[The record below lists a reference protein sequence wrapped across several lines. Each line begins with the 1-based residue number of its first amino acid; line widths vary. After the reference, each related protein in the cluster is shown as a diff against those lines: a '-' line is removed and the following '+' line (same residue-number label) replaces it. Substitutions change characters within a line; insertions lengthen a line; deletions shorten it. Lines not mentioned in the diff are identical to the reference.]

1 MSTTVQVRASF
12 LTDVGRVRERNED
25 ACFAGEHVFA
35 VADGLGG
42 HRAGEVA
49 SDLALGS
56 VRALDAV
63 EPRVAAKGVADA
75 VRKGNRAVHDRA
87 ETDDSLRG
95 MGTTM
100 TAVVIAGNTAHIA
113 HVGDSRCYLIR
124 GGQITQLSRDHTLVA
139 RMVSEGRLTPEQA
152 EAHPQRSVL
161 TRALGADKEVDV
173 DESRITMVDGDRLL
187 LCSDGLTGMLG
198 NDEIRD
204 YVADG
209 SDLDEICRRLVDAAN
224 DHGGQDNITVVVV
237 DISDPAHPA
246 SKPHRA
252 RPKSERRR
260 FPWRLVVWLLIVGAL
275 IGGGY
280 AGVRAWT
287 DRSYYVG
294 FNGND
299 VAIYRGLPVSFAGVR
314 LSHVQ
319 EATPIQK
326 SDVVP
331 YFRPRLEDGIRVPSL
346 AKAREL
352 IAASVDPTGNAQTAT
367 IPLTPAAQA
376 RLHPTPTPSPT
387 PKAKR

>member
-1 MSTTVQVRASF
+1 MSTAVQVRSGL

-25 ACFAGEHVFA
+25 AAFAGDHVFA

-56 VRALDAV
+56 VRALDQS

-75 VRKGNRAVHDRA
+75 VRDGNRAVHDRA

-100 TAVVIAGNTAHIA
+100 TAVVISGNTAFIA

-173 DESRITMVDGDRLL
+173 DESRITLIDGDRLL
-187 LCSDGLTGMLG
+187 LCSDGLTGTLS
-198 NDEIRD
+198 DEEIRD
-204 YVADG
+204 YATGG
-209 SDLDEICRRLVDAAN
+209 SDLDEICRRLVEAAN
-224 DHGGQDNITVVVV
+224 ERGGQDNITVVLI
-237 DISDPAHPA
+237 DISDAAHPGR
-246 SKPHRA
+246 KPHRA
-252 RPKSERRR
+252 RAKTGRR
-260 FPWRLVVWLLIVGAL
+260 FPWRLLVWLLILGAL

-280 AGVRAWT
+280 GGVRAWAN
-287 DRSYYVG
+287 RSYYVG
-294 FNGND
+294 YNGD
-299 VAIYRGLPVSFAGVR
+299 RVAIYRGLPVSFAGVR

-319 EATPIQK
+319 EPTRITK
-326 SDVVP
+326 NDVVK
-331 YFRPRLEDGIRVPSL
+331 YFQQRLSDGVREPSL
-346 AKAREL
+346 AKARAF
-352 IAASVDPTGNAQTAT
+352 IPT

-376 RLHPTPTPSPT
+376 SLHPTPSPT
-387 PKAKR
+387 PTPTPKASAT

>member
-1 MSTTVQVRASF
+1 MSTAVQVRSGS
-12 LTDVGRVRERNED
+12 LTDVGRVRELNED
-25 ACFAGEHVFA
+25 ACFAGDHVFA

-56 VRALDAV
+56 VRALDQTEA
-63 EPRVAAKGVADA
+63 RAAAKGVADA

-87 ETDDSLRG
+87 EADDALRG

-100 TAVVIAGNTAHIA
+100 TAVVISGNTAFIA

-161 TRALGADKEVDV
+161 TRALGADRDVDV
-173 DESRITMVDGDRLL
+173 DESRITLVDGDRLL

-198 NDEIRD
+198 DDEIRD
-204 YVADG
+204 FATGG

-224 DHGGQDNITVVVV
+224 ERGGQDNITVVLV
-237 DISDPAHPA
+237 DVSDPAHPGR
-246 SKPHRA
+246 KPHRA
-252 RPKSERRR
+252 RPRGQQGRR
-260 FPWRLVVWLLIVGAL
+260 FPWRLVIWLLILGML

-280 AGVRAWT
+280 GGMKAWA

-294 FNGND
+294 FDGD
-299 VAIYRGLPVSFAGVR
+299 RVAIYRGLPVSFAGVH
-314 LSHVQ
+314 LSRVQ
-319 EATPIQK
+319 EPTTITK
-326 SDVVP
+326 TDVVP
-331 YFRPRLEDGIRVPSL
+331 YFQPRLSDGIRQPTL
-346 AKAREL
+346 ARARVFL
-352 IAASVDPTGNAQTAT
+352 AT
-367 IPLTPAAQA
+367 IPLTTAGQA
-376 RLHPTPTPSPT
+376 RLRPTLSTTPTPTP
-387 PKAKR
+387 KASKT

>member
-1 MSTTVQVRASF
+1 VSTAVQVRSSF

-25 ACFAGEHVFA
+25 ACFAGDHVFA

-56 VRALDAV
+56 VRALDQA
-63 EPRVAAKGVADA
+63 EARAAAKGVAEA

-100 TAVVIAGNTAHIA
+100 TAVVISGNTAFIA

-124 GGQITQLSRDHTLVA
+124 GGAITQLSRDHTLVA

-173 DESRITMVDGDRLL
+173 DESRFSLIDGDRLL

-204 YVADG
+204 EVAAG
-209 SDLDEICRRLVDAAN
+209 SDLDEICRRLIEAAN
-224 DHGGQDNITVVVV
+224 ERGGQDNITVVLI
-237 DISDPAHPA
+237 DISDPAHPGR
-246 SKPHRA
+246 KPHRA
-252 RPKSERRR
+252 RPGSGKRR
-260 FPWRLVVWLLIVGAL
+260 FPWRLVIWLLILAAL

-280 AGVRAWT
+280 GGVKAWA

-294 FNGND
+294 LDGD
-299 VAIYRGLPVSFAGVR
+299 HVAIYRGLPVSFAGVH

-319 EATPIQK
+319 EPTKITK
-326 SDVVP
+326 SDVVG
-331 YFRPRLEDGIRVPSL
+331 YFQPRLDDGIRVPSL
-346 AKAREL
+346 VKAREF
-352 IAASVDPTGNAQTAT
+352 VAT
-367 IPLTPAAQA
+367 KIPLTPAAQA
-376 RLHPTPTPSPT
+376 RLRPTPSATPTAT
-387 PKAKR
+387 PKASAT

>member
-1 MSTTVQVRASF
+1 VSTAVQVRSSF

-25 ACFAGEHVFA
+25 ACFAGDHVFA

-56 VRALDAV
+56 VRALDQT
-63 EPRVAAKGVADA
+63 EPRAAAKGVAEA

-100 TAVVIAGNTAHIA
+100 TAVVISGNTAFIA

-124 GGQITQLSRDHTLVA
+124 GGAITQLSRDHTLVA

-173 DESRITMVDGDRLL
+173 DESRFSLIDGDRLL

-198 NDEIRD
+198 DDEIRD
-204 YVADG
+204 FATGG
-209 SDLDEICRRLVDAAN
+209 SDLDEICRRLIDAAN
-224 DHGGQDNITVVVV
+224 ERGGQDNITVVLIDV
-237 DISDPAHPA
+237 SDPAHPGA
-246 SKPHRA
+246 KPHRA
-252 RPKSERRR
+252 RPSGVRRR
-260 FPWRLVVWLLIVGAL
+260 FPWRLLVWLLILGAL

-280 AGVRAWT
+280 GGVKAWAN
-287 DRSYYVG
+287 RSYYVG
-294 FNGND
+294 LDGD
-299 VAIYRGLPVSFAGVR
+299 HVAIYRGLPISFAGVH

-319 EATPIQK
+319 EQTQIKEA
-326 SDVVP
+326 DVAE
-331 YFRPRLEDGIRVPSL
+331 YFRPRLVDGIRFPSL
-346 AKAREL
+346 VKARDFL
-352 IAASVDPTGNAQTAT
+352 AT
-367 IPLTPAAQA
+367 IPPTPAALQ
-376 RLHPTPTPSPT
+376 RLHPSPSPK
-387 PKAKR
+387 PSVKASAK

>member
-1 MSTTVQVRASF
+1 MTTAVQVRASL

-25 ACFAGEHVFA
+25 AAFAGDHVFA

-56 VRALDAV
+56 VRALDQA
-63 EPRVAAKGVADA
+63 EPRAAAKQVADA
-75 VRKGNRAVHDRA
+75 VRDGNKAVHDRA
-87 ETDDSLRG
+87 EGDESLRG

-100 TAVVIAGNTAHIA
+100 TAVVISGNTAFIA

-124 GGQITQLSRDHTLVA
+124 AGQITQLSRDHTLVA

-161 TRALGADKEVDV
+161 TRALGADKDVDV
-173 DESRITMVDGDRLL
+173 DESRITLIDGDRLL
-187 LCSDGLTGMLG
+187 LCSDGLTGMLS

-204 YVADG
+204 YATSG
-209 SDLDEICRRLVDAAN
+209 SDLDEICQRLVDAAN
-224 DHGGQDNITVVVV
+224 ERGGQDNITVVLI
-237 DISDPAHPA
+237 DIGDSAHPGR
-246 SKPHRA
+246 KPHRA
-252 RPKSERRR
+252 RPKKTGRR
-260 FPWRLVVWLLIVGAL
+260 FPWRLVVWVLILGAL
-275 IGGGY
+275 VGGGY
-280 AGVRAWT
+280 GGVKAWA

-299 VAIYRGLPVSFAGVR
+299 VAIYQGLPVSFAGVH

-319 EATPIQK
+319 EPTPIK
-326 SDVVP
+326 KTDVVE
-331 YFRPRLEDGIRVPSL
+331 YFRPRLTDGVRQPTL
-346 AKAREL
+346 AKAR
-352 IAASVDPTGNAQTAT
+352 AFVST

-376 RLHPTPTPSPT
+376 SIHPSPSATPTVT
-387 PKAKR
+387 PKASAT

>member
-1 MSTTVQVRASF
+1 MSTAVQVRSSF

-25 ACFAGEHVFA
+25 ACFAGDHVFA

-56 VRALDAV
+56 VRALDQT
-63 EPRVAAKGVADA
+63 EPRAAAKGVAEA

-100 TAVVIAGNTAHIA
+100 TAVVISGNTAFIA

-124 GGQITQLSRDHTLVA
+124 GGAITQLSRDHTLVA

-173 DESRITMVDGDRLL
+173 DESRITLIDGDRLL

-198 NDEIRD
+198 DDEIRD
-204 YVADG
+204 EVAAG
-209 SDLDEICRRLVDAAN
+209 ADLAEICRRLVDAAN
-224 DHGGQDNITVVVV
+224 ERGGQDNITVVLI
-237 DISDPAHPA
+237 DISDPAHPGR
-246 SKPHRA
+246 KPHRA
-252 RPKSERRR
+252 RPSSGKRR
-260 FPWRLVVWLLIVGAL
+260 FPWRLVVWLLILAAL

-280 AGVRAWT
+280 GGVKAWA

-294 FNGND
+294 LDGD
-299 VAIYRGLPVSFAGVR
+299 RVAIYRGLPVTFAGVH

-319 EATPIQK
+319 E
-326 SDVVP
+326 
-331 YFRPRLEDGIRVPSL
+331 
-346 AKAREL
+346 
-352 IAASVDPTGNAQTAT
+352 PTKITKTMMAVGEAE
-367 IPLTPAAQA
+367 
-376 RLHPTPTPSPT
+376 
-387 PKAKR
+387 

>member
-1 MSTTVQVRASF
+1 MSTAVQVRSSF

-25 ACFAGEHVFA
+25 ACFAGDHVFA

-56 VRALDAV
+56 VRALDQA
-63 EPRVAAKGVADA
+63 EARAAAKGVAEA

-100 TAVVIAGNTAHIA
+100 TAVVISGNTAFIA

-124 GGQITQLSRDHTLVA
+124 GGAITQLSRDHTLVA

-173 DESRITMVDGDRLL
+173 DESRFSLIDGDRLL

-204 YVADG
+204 EVAAG
-209 SDLDEICRRLVDAAN
+209 SDLDEICRRLIEAAN
-224 DHGGQDNITVVVV
+224 ERGGQDNITVVLI
-237 DISDPAHPA
+237 DISDPAHPGR
-246 SKPHRA
+246 KPHRA
-252 RPKSERRR
+252 RPGSGKRR
-260 FPWRLVVWLLIVGAL
+260 FPWRLVIWLLILAAL

-280 AGVRAWT
+280 GGVKAWA

-294 FNGND
+294 LDGD
-299 VAIYRGLPVSFAGVR
+299 HVAIYRGLPVSFAGVH

-319 EATPIQK
+319 EPTKITK
-326 SDVVP
+326 SDVVG
-331 YFRPRLEDGIRVPSL
+331 YFQPRLDDGIRVPSL
-346 AKAREL
+346 VKAREF
-352 IAASVDPTGNAQTAT
+352 VAT
-367 IPLTPAAQA
+367 KIPLTPAAQA
-376 RLHPTPTPSPT
+376 RLRPTPSATPTAT
-387 PKAKR
+387 PKASAT

>member
-1 MSTTVQVRASF
+1 MSTAVQVRSSF

-25 ACFAGEHVFA
+25 ACFAGDHVFA

-56 VRALDAV
+56 VRALDQT
-63 EPRVAAKGVADA
+63 EPRAAAKGVAEA

-100 TAVVIAGNTAHIA
+100 TAVVISGNTAFIA

-124 GGQITQLSRDHTLVA
+124 GGAITQLSRDHTLVA

-173 DESRITMVDGDRLL
+173 DESRITLIDGDRLL

-198 NDEIRD
+198 DDEIRD
-204 YVADG
+204 EVAAG
-209 SDLDEICRRLVDAAN
+209 ADLDEICRRLVDAAN
-224 DHGGQDNITVVVV
+224 ERGGQDNITVVLI
-237 DISDPAHPA
+237 DISDPAHPGR
-246 SKPHRA
+246 KPHRA
-252 RPKSERRR
+252 RPSSGKRR
-260 FPWRLVVWLLIVGAL
+260 FPWRLVVWLLILAAL

-280 AGVRAWT
+280 GGVKAWA

-294 FNGND
+294 LDGD
-299 VAIYRGLPVSFAGVR
+299 QVAIYRGLPVSFAGVH

-319 EATPIQK
+319 EPTKITK
-326 SDVVP
+326 NDVVG
-331 YFRPRLEDGIRVPSL
+331 YFQPRLDDGIRVPSL
-346 AKAREL
+346 VKAREF
-352 IAASVDPTGNAQTAT
+352 VAT
-367 IPLTPAAQA
+367 KIPLTPAAQA
-376 RLHPTPTPSPT
+376 RLRPTPSATPTAT
-387 PKAKR
+387 PKASAT

>member
-1 MSTTVQVRASF
+1 MSTAVQVRSSF

-25 ACFAGEHVFA
+25 ACFAGDHVFA

-56 VRALDAV
+56 VRALDQT
-63 EPRVAAKGVADA
+63 EPRAAAKGVAEA

-100 TAVVIAGNTAHIA
+100 TAVVISGNTAFIA

-124 GGQITQLSRDHTLVA
+124 GGAITQLSRDHTLVA

-173 DESRITMVDGDRLL
+173 DESRITLIDGDRLL

-198 NDEIRD
+198 DDEIRD
-204 YVADG
+204 EVAAG
-209 SDLDEICRRLVDAAN
+209 ADLAEICRRLVDAAN
-224 DHGGQDNITVVVV
+224 ERGGQDNITVVLI
-237 DISDPAHPA
+237 DISDPAHPGR
-246 SKPHRA
+246 KPHRA
-252 RPKSERRR
+252 RPGSGKRR
-260 FPWRLVVWLLIVGAL
+260 FPWRLVIWLLILAAL

-280 AGVRAWT
+280 GGVKAWA
-287 DRSYYVG
+287 DRSYDG
-294 FNGND
+294 D
-299 VAIYRGLPVSFAGVR
+299 RVAIYRGLPVTFAGVH

-319 EATPIQK
+319 EPTKITK
-326 SDVVP
+326 NDVVG
-331 YFRPRLEDGIRVPSL
+331 YFQPRLAVGIRVPSL
-346 AKAREL
+346 VKAREF
-352 IAASVDPTGNAQTAT
+352 VAT
-367 IPLTPAAQA
+367 IPLTAAGKA
-376 RLHPTPTPSPT
+376 RLNPAPSPAPKAT
-387 PKAKR
+387 PKASAT

>member
-1 MSTTVQVRASF
+1 VTTAVQVRASL

-25 ACFAGEHVFA
+25 AAFAGDHVFA

-56 VRALDAV
+56 VRALDQV
-63 EPRVAAKGVADA
+63 EPRAAAKQVAEA
-75 VRKGNRAVHDRA
+75 VRNGNRAVHDRA

-100 TAVVIAGNTAHIA
+100 TAVVISGNTAFIA

-124 GGQITQLSRDHTLVA
+124 AGQITQLSRDHTLVA

-161 TRALGADKEVDV
+161 TRALGADKDVEV
-173 DESRITMVDGDRLL
+173 DESRVTLIDGDRLL
-187 LCSDGLTGMLG
+187 LCSDGLTGMLS
-198 NDEIRD
+198 NEEIRD
-204 YVADG
+204 YATSG

-224 DHGGQDNITVVVV
+224 ERGGQDNITVVLIDVG
-237 DISDPAHPA
+237 DPAHPGR
-246 SKPHRA
+246 KPHRA
-252 RPKSERRR
+252 RAKKTGRR
-260 FPWRLVVWLLIVGAL
+260 FPWRLVVWVLILGAL

-280 AGVRAWT
+280 GGVKAWA

-294 FNGND
+294 FNGNE
-299 VAIYRGLPVSFAGVR
+299 VAIYRGLPVSFAGVH

-319 EATPIQK
+319 EPTRIK
-326 SDVVP
+326 KTDVVQ
-331 YFRPRLEDGIRVPSL
+331 YFQPRLTDGVRQPTL
-346 AKAREL
+346 AKAR
-352 IAASVDPTGNAQTAT
+352 AFVST

-376 RLHPTPTPSPT
+376 SIRPSPSATPTAT
-387 PKAKR
+387 PKASAT

>member
-1 MSTTVQVRASF
+1 VTTTVQVRASL

-25 ACFAGEHVFA
+25 AAFAGDHVFA

-56 VRALDAV
+56 VRALDQA
-63 EPRVAAKGVADA
+63 EPRTAAKGVAEA

-100 TAVVIAGNTAHIA
+100 TAVVISGNTAFIA

-124 GGQITQLSRDHTLVA
+124 SGQITQLSRDHTLVA

-161 TRALGADKEVDV
+161 TRALGADKDVDV
-173 DESRITMVDGDRLL
+173 DESRVTLIDGDRLL
-187 LCSDGLTGMLG
+187 LCSDGLTGMLS
-198 NDEIRD
+198 DEEIRD
-204 YVADG
+204 FATSG

-224 DHGGQDNITVVVV
+224 ERGGQDNITVVVI
-237 DISDPAHPA
+237 DIGDPAHPGR
-246 SKPHRA
+246 KPPRA
-252 RPKSERRR
+252 RPQTGRR
-260 FPWRLVVWLLIVGAL
+260 FPWRVAVWLLVLAAL

-280 AGVRAWT
+280 GGVKAWAN
-287 DRSYYVG
+287 RSYYVG
-294 FNGND
+294 FDGGH
-299 VAIYRGLPVSFAGVR
+299 VAIYRGLPVSFAGVH

-319 EATPIQK
+319 EPTPIARE
-326 SDVVP
+326 DVVQ
-331 YFRPRLEDGIRVPSL
+331 YFQPRLTDGVREPSL
-346 AKAREL
+346 AKARAFL
-352 IAASVDPTGNAQTAT
+352 AT

-376 RLHPTPTPSPT
+376 RLHPTPTSTTTAKAT
-387 PKAKR
+387 PKASAT